1 MNARPDR
8 TRLAVLLII
17 GSMFSLAAMDALVKG
32 MTDAFTLWQLC
43 AARAAFSVPI
53 LLVVVAA
60 SGRARLRQLWR
71 PWVVVRSLLFVG
83 MWLAYYAALPLIDL
97 SVAATALY
105 TIPLF
110 IAGFAA
116 LLAREPVG
124 WRRWLGI
131 AIGFAGVVVILRP
144 GGEDFSFWALLPV
157 LAAMLYALAAIV
169 TRTKCSTESPF
180 ALALGLH
187 TGLLL
192 SGIAGTVVIAL
203 IGPDAI
209 GPDSSNRFLLGQWV
223 PMGLDEWAIMAAFG
237 TALVVVTAGV
247 AKAYQAGPSAIVGTF
262 DYSYLVFAS
271 LWGVI
276 FFGETLD
283 ALMIVGIAMIV
294 AAGMLVLWQP
304 RRPVAVT
311 SSV

>member
-1 MNARPDR
+1 MHAGSDR
-8 TRLAVLLII
+8 TRLAVALIVFA
-17 GSMFSLAAMDALVKG
+17 MVSLSIMDAMVKG
-32 MTDAFTLWQLC
+32 LTDAFTLWQLC
-43 AARAAFSVPI
+43 ATRALVSVSI
-53 LLVVVAA
+53 LAVIVCAGGGIAGLQ
-60 SGRARLRQLWR
+60 QLLR
-71 PWVVVRSLLFVG
+71 PWVIVRSLLFVG
-83 MWLAYYAALPLIDL
+83 MWLAYYAALPSIDL

-110 IAGFAA
+110 IAGFASVF
-116 LLAREPVG
+116 AREPVG
-124 WRRWLGI
+124 LRRWLGI
-131 AIGFAGVVVILRP
+131 VLGFAGVVVILRP

-169 TRTKCSTESPF
+169 TRNKCPTESPF
-180 ALALGLH
+180 VLALGLH

-192 SGIAGTVVIAL
+192 AGIVGIALVAL
-203 IGPDAI
+203 IGPD
-209 GPDSSNRFLLGQWV
+209 PSSNRFVLGSWV
-223 PMGLDEWAIMAAFG
+223 PMGLEQWAIMGAFG
-237 TALVVVTAGV
+237 TALVVVTAAV

-283 ALMIVGIAMIV
+283 TLKIVGIAMIV
-294 AAGMLVLWQP
+294 AAGMLVLWQK
-304 RRPVAVT
+304 RRPDAAT